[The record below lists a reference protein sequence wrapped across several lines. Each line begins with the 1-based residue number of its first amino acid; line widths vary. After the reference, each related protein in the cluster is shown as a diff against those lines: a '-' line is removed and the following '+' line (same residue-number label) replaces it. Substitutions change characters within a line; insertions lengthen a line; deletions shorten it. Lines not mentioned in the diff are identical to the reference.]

1 MNSILTRS
9 LSVTC
14 IGALLAVLAVSTVNA
29 GPLIKWVDK
38 DGQVHYGDAMP
49 ASQADLERK
58 VLSEQGVTMKII
70 ERAKT
75 PEEHA
80 EEQHR
85 AELLAEEK
93 RRLDE
98 QAAKDHVLL
107 ATFSSEDDMIMTRDG
122 KIMAIDTIIR
132 LTKDRIRRITQ
143 QLRDL
148 AHDAAEI
155 ERSGQEVPED
165 LHEQIAN
172 GKAEIQRHEQY
183 IGMQEHEQEA
193 LRHKFMAD
201 IERFRY
207 LRNRMAGVPAQ
218 KAATVQEKPVGNPG
232 QSPDPNTGSGSPLP
246 HR

>member
-1 MNSILTRS
+1 MRTTLTRS
-9 LSVTC
+9 LSARC
-14 IGALLAVLAVSTVNA
+14 IGTLLAVLAVSTVSA

-49 ASQADLERK
+49 ASQAGLERK
-58 VLSEQGVTMKII
+58 VLSGQGVTVKTI

-75 PEEHA
+75 PEELA
-80 EEQHR
+80 EAQHR
-85 AELLAEEK
+85 AALVAEEK
-93 RRLDE
+93 RRLNE

-107 ATFSSEDDMIMTRDG
+107 ATFSSEDDMVMTRDG

-155 ERSGQEVPED
+155 ERSGQEVPDD
-165 LHEQIAN
+165 LHKQIAN
-172 GKAEIQRHEQY
+172 GKDEIRRHEQH
-183 IGMQEHEQEA
+183 IVMQEHEQEA
-193 LRHKFMAD
+193 IRHKFAAD

-207 LRNRMAGVPAQ
+207 LRGPMAGEPAQ
-218 KAATVQEKPVGNPG
+218 KAATVQERPVD
-232 QSPDPNTGSGSPLP
+232 SPSPPPVPNTGSGSLPP